1 MQENHKI
8 LVVDDDMRLRAL
20 LERYL
25 TEQGFQ
31 VRSVANAEQ
40 MDRLL
45 TRESFHLM
53 VLDLMLP
60 GEDGL
65 SICRRLRS
73 QSNPMPI
80 IMVTAKGEEVDR
92 IVGLEI
98 GADDYIPKPFNPR
111 ELLARIRA
119 VLRRQANE
127 LPGAPSQGRGGDR
140 VRQIQTE
147 PRHPRDVP
155 RRRADA
161 VDQRRVRGPEG
172 AGQPPA

>member
-1 MQENHKI
+1 MQENYKI

-60 GEDGL
+60 GEGGSLPLQAAASD
-65 SICRRLRS
+65 IRS
-73 QSNPMPI
+73 
-80 IMVTAKGEEVDR
+80 
-92 IVGLEI
+92 
-98 GADDYIPKPFNPR
+98 KPAGSY
-111 ELLARIRA
+111 LL
-119 VLRRQANE
+119 
-127 LPGAPSQGRGGDR
+127 LP
-140 VRQIQTE
+140 
-147 PRHPRDVP
+147 
-155 RRRADA
+155 
-161 VDQRRVRGPEG
+161 
-172 AGQPPA
+172 

>member
-1 MQENHKI
+1 MQENYKI

-98 GADDYIPKPFNPR
+98 GADDYIPKRLTRVNCWPAFVR
-111 ELLARIRA
+111 CC
-119 VLRRQANE
+119 VVRRTNCQAH
-127 LPGAPSQGRGGDR
+127 
-140 VRQIQTE
+140 
-147 PRHPRDVP
+147 RHRK
-155 RRRADA
+155 RR
-161 VDQRRVRGPEG
+161 
-172 AGQPPA
+172 